1 MSNRLDIA
9 TADITELLEEG
20 ATFKIVVRGYSMLPL
35 LGFGHDTIVLRC
47 VDKSEDIS
55 GHIAMF
61 RNENG
66 RIVVHRII
74 GINNGIVSLRGDGN
88 LYQVEQ
94 CKRDEIIAVLES
106 VVRESCKEISCTS
119 HHWHR
124 IERLWLKK
132 PLWMR
137 RYALAIIRR
146 IADFRKSFRKCFVK
160 MLFIFNNQKSH
171 NFTSFA

>member
-55 GHIAMF
+55 GRIAMF

-106 VVRESCKEISCTS
+106 VVRESGKEISCS
-119 HHWHR
+119 SRHWHR
-124 IERLWLKK
+124 MERLWLST

-146 IADFRKSFRKCFVK
+146 IADFRNKTRG
-160 MLFIFNNQKSH
+160 
-171 NFTSFA
+171 

>member
-1 MSNRLDIA
+1 MSNNRDIA

-47 VDKSEDIS
+47 VNTSEDIA
-55 GHIAMF
+55 GRIAMF
-61 RNENG
+61 RNEKG

-74 GINNGIVSLRGDGN
+74 GISGGIVSLRGDGN

-94 CKRDEIIAVLES
+94 CKREEIIAVLES
-106 VVRESCKEISCTS
+106 VVRENGKEINCSS
-119 HHWHR
+119 HRWQR
-124 IERLWLKK
+124 AERLWLNT

-137 RYALAIIRR
+137 RYALAILRRVADFNGKIRR
-146 IADFRKSFRKCFVK
+146 
-160 MLFIFNNQKSH
+160 
-171 NFTSFA
+171 

>member
-1 MSNRLDIA
+1 MSNRRDIA

-35 LGFGHDTIVLRC
+35 LGFGRDTIILRR
-47 VDKSEDIS
+47 VNSSEDIS
-55 GHIAMF
+55 GRIAMF

-74 GINNGIVSLRGDGN
+74 GINSGIISLRGDGN

-94 CKRDEIIAVLES
+94 CKREEIVAVLES
-106 VVRESCKEISCTS
+106 VVRENGKEVSCTS
-119 HHWHR
+119 RRWHR
-124 IERLWLKK
+124 MERLWLST

-137 RYALAIIRR
+137 RYALAVLRR
-146 IADFRKSFRKCFVK
+146 VADFRNKKQR
-160 MLFIFNNQKSH
+160 
-171 NFTSFA
+171 

>member
-47 VDKSEDIS
+47 VDKNEDIS
-55 GHIAMF
+55 GRIAMF

-106 VVRESCKEISCTS
+106 VVRESGREISCS
-119 HHWHR
+119 SRRWR
-124 IERLWLKK
+124 RMERLWLNT

-137 RYALAIIRR
+137 RYALAILRR
-146 IADFRKSFRKCFVK
+146 VADFRNKTRG
-160 MLFIFNNQKSH
+160 
-171 NFTSFA
+171 